1 MIIQVSDHAE
11 RVDIISVMPV
21 GKRIFLALLS
31 LIPLLAPYELLW
43 RVQWHDYWNPVFLL
57 FAIVSV
63 GAIAVSGLFLFAALA
78 GLSSQMTFHA
88 LRSTFT
94 YSERAP
100 IVPQRTQ
107 VLPLSSIRSIH
118 IRTQEWSDGSPSY
131 SLRVTMFNGAVFDS
145 GSSESR
151 QEIEQAKMQVEAF
164 LNRTGNF

>member
-1 MIIQVSDHAE
+1 MIIQVTESAE
-11 RVDIISVMPV
+11 RLDLISAMPV
-21 GKRIFLALLS
+21 GKRIFLALLG
-31 LIPLLAPYELLW
+31 LIPLLAPYELVW
-43 RVQWHDYWNPVFLL
+43 RVQWHDYWNLVFLL

-63 GAIAVSGLFLFAALA
+63 GAVAVSGLFLFAALA
-78 GLSSQMTFHA
+78 GLSSRMSFDA
-88 LRSTFT
+88 LRSNFT

-100 IVPQRTQ
+100 LVPQRTQ
-107 VLPLSSIRSIH
+107 VLPLSSIESIH

-151 QEIEQAKMQVEAF
+151 QEIEQAKVQVEAF

>member
-1 MIIQVSDHAE
+1 MEPSF
-11 RVDIISVMPV
+11 P
-21 GKRIFLALLS
+21 AL
-31 LIPLLAPYELLW
+31 
-43 RVQWHDYWNPVFLL
+43 
-57 FAIVSV
+57 AIVSA

-78 GLSSQMTFHA
+78 ELSSQMTFNA

-107 VLPLSSIRSIH
+107 VLPLSSIESIH
-118 IRTQEWSDGSPSY
+118 VRTQEWSDGSPSY
-131 SLRVTMFNGAVFDS
+131 SLRVTVFNGAVFDS

-151 QEIEQAKMQVEAF
+151 QEIEQAKVQVEAF

>member
-1 MIIQVSDHAE
+1 MVK

-57 FAIVSV
+57 FAIVSA

-78 GLSSQMTFHA
+78 GLSSQMSFNA

-107 VLPLSSIRSIH
+107 VLPLSSIKSIH

-151 QEIEQAKMQVEAF
+151 QEIEQAKVQVEAF